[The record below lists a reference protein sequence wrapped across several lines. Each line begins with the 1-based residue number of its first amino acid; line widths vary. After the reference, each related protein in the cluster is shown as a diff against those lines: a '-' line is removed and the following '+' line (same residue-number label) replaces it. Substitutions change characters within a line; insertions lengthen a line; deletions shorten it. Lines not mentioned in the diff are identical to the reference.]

1 MFGKKGPTSSDKYA
15 LAPVE
20 KDDGSLEIPPDPLR
34 NRDDQLYTPSQAKA
48 RKSVEQLLLERGL
61 ITEEHMLQART
72 VQSQTPG
79 KSIPQILLTMNAAT
93 EAQILS
99 AVAEAHNVPFSVPE
113 KKDVDPEAFAM
124 LAPDY
129 IRKTGALPLRIDE
142 KVLVIAVLAKLLIM
156 MYCTRMF

>member
-34 NRDDQLYTPSQAKA
+34 KQDDSLYTPSQAKT
-48 RKSVEQLLLERGL
+48 RKSVEQLLMERGL
-61 ITEEHMLQART
+61 INEEHLLQART

-99 AVAEAHNVPFSVPE
+99 AVAEAHNIPFAVPE
-113 KKDVDPEAFAM
+113 KKDVDAEAFA
-124 LAPDY
+124 LLPADY
-129 IRKTGALPLRIDE
+129 IRKTGALPLRFED
-142 KVLVIAVLAKLLIM
+142 KVLV
-156 MYCTRMF
+156 

>member
-34 NRDDQLYTPSQAKA
+34 RGQDDALYTPGTAKA
-48 RKSVEQLLLERGL
+48 RKSVEQLLMERGL
-61 ITEEHMLQART
+61 INEEHLLQART

-93 EAQILS
+93 EAQIPS
-99 AVAEAHNVPFSVPE
+99 AVAEAHNIPFAVPE
-113 KKDVDPEAFAM
+113 KKDVDAEAFA
-124 LAPDY
+124 LLPADY
-129 IRKTGALPLRIDE
+129 IRKTGALPLRFED
-142 KVLVIAVLAKLLIM
+142 KVL
-156 MYCTRMF
+156 